1 MGKSSVDFEGISTNY
16 PNSSQNK
23 DDEKKILCVV
33 TYNKDIG
40 SGHLKRTLRLLS
52 LLGNQSYLYVPSPEA
67 IRLIT
72 LLGISLPES
81 RICSR
86 PDQDGPWD
94 LIILDNYQTSIEEAE
109 KWLNLARVVALDEG
123 GPARSILPYLIDTLP
138 TLPSAG
144 IPNEYETG
152 YLDLPVFSG
161 KRTYPPERILV
172 TFGGIDQAQLTERIG
187 LMLDSNNIPPQQWCV
202 TKGPFFS
209 RTFAWPGIK
218 ILDNPN
224 IREILPEF
232 DLVITHFGLTA
243 FEAVASGANVVLLNP
258 SQYHEKL
265 SQIAGFSSLGVND
278 INKNIQQDFLAYIT
292 GKKATH
298 HWMHRVTINPR
309 KEISERLL
317 QLTGEKGGCPACPD
331 EEKRFGKIVFR
342 NKEKSYAECPIC
354 GLIYQEPFTKINVAY
369 DKDYFFKDYQE
380 QYGRTYLD
388 DFDHISQLSKLRI
401 ERIANK
407 LKTGERSLLEVGCA
421 YGAFLKVAHEQG
433 FDVLGVE
440 VNDEAVQYVNSQLSL
455 PVIRTSFPDGFQD
468 KGKQY
473 DVVALWYVLEHF
485 KNLDAAMKKISSLVK
500 PGGIFAFST
509 PLGDGMTGTYSPKK
523 FFKES
528 PADHYSIFT
537 KKNIRKILS
546 RYGFK
551 VIHIEITGVHP
562 ERKNIKI
569 LPGKKFYN
577 FYKWWYKKRKL
588 GDTFE
593 VYAVKKEK

>member
-1 MGKSSVDFEGISTNY
+1 MGKNSLGFESVLSDFSYVSARKDEG
-16 PNSSQNK
+16 
-23 DDEKKILCVV
+23 KKILCVV

-40 SGHLKRTLRLLS
+40 SGHLKRMLRLLDS
-52 LLGNQSYLYVPSPEA
+52 LGSQAHLYVPSPDA

-72 LLGISLPES
+72 LLGASVSEEQM
-81 RICSR
+81 CSR

-94 LIILDNYQTSIEEAE
+94 LIVLDNYQTSIEEAE
-109 KWLNLARVVALDEG
+109 KWLNLGRVVALDEG
-123 GPARSILPYLIDTLP
+123 GPARGILPYLIDTLP

-152 YLDLPVFSG
+152 YLGLPAFSG
-161 KRTYPPERILV
+161 ERTYPPRRILV

-187 LMLDSNNIPPQQWCV
+187 LMLDSHNIPPRQWCV

-232 DLVITHFGLTA
+232 DLVITHFGITA

-265 SQIAGFSSLGVND
+265 SQIAGFPSLGVND
-278 INKNIQQDFLAYIT
+278 IHKNLQEDFLAYIT

-298 HWMHRVTINPR
+298 HWNHRVTLNPR
-309 KEISERLL
+309 KDLGERLL
-317 QLTGEKGGCPACPD
+317 ALTGEKGGCPACPD
-331 EEKRFGKIVFR
+331 NPKRFGKIVFR

-354 GLIYQEPFTKINVAY
+354 GLIYQEAFTKIDIAY
-369 DKDYFFKDYQE
+369 DKDYFFKDYEE

-388 DFDHISQLSKLRI
+388 DFDYICQLSKLRI
-401 ERIANK
+401 DRIAHK
-407 LKTGERSLLEVGCA
+407 LKTGSRNLLEIGCA

-433 FDVLGVE
+433 FEVLGVE
-440 VNDEAVQYVNSQLSL
+440 INNDAAHYIESELHLN
-455 PVIRTSFPDGFQD
+455 VIQTSFPDEFQD
-468 KGKQY
+468 EDKQY

-485 KNLDAAMKKISSLVK
+485 KNLDAAMKKISSLTK

-537 KKNIRKILS
+537 KKNIHKILA

-551 VIHIEITGVHP
+551 AIHIEITGVHP